1 MFSLKSSH
9 EIRAINLKPV
19 LDVCSLQMVA
29 NYDKVMKLALERG
42 FYFPS
47 CEIYSDAPAGFWEYG
62 PTGVNMKNKF
72 VELWRRELV
81 RRDSMMEIDG
91 CQIMSKSV
99 FVASGHIGNFTDP
112 IVKCTKCNSTFRADR
127 YITEKTGENVSERMA
142 DEDINNLVKK
152 HNLRCPN
159 CKSEFGEVSRF
170 NMMFR
175 LGIGPAAEEAYL
187 RPETCQTIFVDF
199 ARVFKTMRGRLPLGI
214 AQVGKSFR
222 NEIAPRQSLLRLREF
237 YQAEIEIFCNPK
249 MLDEVPKFEEVKNTV
264 LRISP
269 HDGSSISETTADDAI
284 KKNLIPNKLVAY
296 YLALLIDFYD
306 KTGVDVKRSRFR
318 RLSDEEKAFY
328 ASVAFDFEVETS
340 IGWLELV
347 ACNYR
352 SDYDLKGHGTISK
365 QNLEVV
371 DPKDQ
376 SKVLP
381 HVFELSMGIDRS
393 IYAILEH
400 CYHEDEQHDD
410 RMVLR
415 LKPYLAPI
423 LVGILPLMTKD
434 GLDQKARKIHS
445 DLKFDFD
452 TFYDESGSIG
462 RRYRRLEEIGAPFAV
477 TIDQTTMQDDTVT
490 VRHRDSM
497 NQERVN
503 ASQLRQYMLNA
514 LAAAR
519 N

>member
-1 MFSLKSSH
+1 
-9 EIRAINLKPV
+9 
-19 LDVCSLQMVA
+19 MVV
-29 NYDKVMKLALERG
+29 NYDVIMKLALERG

-81 RRDSMMEIDG
+81 RRDGMMEIDG

-112 IVKCTKCNSTFRADR
+112 ILKCTKCNSTFRADR
-127 YITEKTGENVSERMA
+127 YIAENTGEIVPERMV
-142 DEDINNLVKK
+142 DEAINTLVRK

-159 CKSEFGEVSRF
+159 CKGEFGDVSRF

-175 LGIGPAAEEAYL
+175 VGIGPSAEEAYL

-199 ARVFKTMRGRLPLGI
+199 ARIFKTMRGRLPLGI

-237 YQAEIEIFCNPK
+237 YQAEIEVFCNPK
-249 MLDEVPKFEEVKNTV
+249 RLDEVPRFEEVKNTV

-269 HDGSSISETTADDAI
+269 HDGSSIRETTVDDAI
-284 KKNLIPNKLVAY
+284 SKALIPNKLVAY
-296 YLALLIDFYD
+296 YLALLIEFYA
-306 KTGVDVKRSRFR
+306 KSGIDVKRSRFR
-318 RLSDEEKAFY
+318 RLSDDEKAFY

-340 IGWLELV
+340 LGWLELV

-352 SDYDLKGHGTISK
+352 SDYDLKGHGATSK
-365 QNLEVV
+365 QNLEVA

-393 IYAILEH
+393 IYTILEH
-400 CYHEDEQHDD
+400 CYYEDQQHDG
-410 RMVLR
+410 RMVLG

-423 LVGILPLMTKD
+423 LVGVLPLMTKD

-445 DLKFDFD
+445 DLKSDFD

-490 VRHRDSM
+490 VRHRDTM
-497 NQERVN
+497 KQERVN
-503 ASQLRQYMLNA
+503 ASQLRQYMQNA
-514 LAAAR
+514 LADAR